1 MQMAA
6 RSPSTS
12 APDELSP
19 SSLRGQRDLLGLVC
33 SSFDADGYQ
42 IPSVQPC
49 DYAQRDPC
57 SNRGSLR
64 ANRRAGSR
72 ATRCLLVD
80 AHTAAPLEDK
90 ALSVQ
95 NCAGGRKESRHEQ
108 DQTRGCGCLRCLRTR
123 RDGRADG
130 SRRPGWRPRQQ
141 PRLRRPP
148 ATASTRRRLRQLEVP
163 ARKGTLDLSIRP
175 PRFVPSAGA
184 CSWANQLVCD
194 HKRANQ
200 REPHL
205 YLQIGHFSRSQQGL
219 LRPRGM

>member
-1 MQMAA
+1 MRDFDFACGAAHPPAFETRLARRRRRKGSTHMAA

-19 SSLRGQRDLLGLVC
+19 SSLRGRRDLLGLVC

-49 DYAQRDPC
+49 DYVKRDPC

-163 ARKGTLDLSIRP
+163 SPEGHLRP
-175 PRFVPSAGA
+175 FEQAPALRPERG
-184 CSWANQLVCD
+184 
-194 HKRANQ
+194 
-200 REPHL
+200 
-205 YLQIGHFSRSQQGL
+205 GL
-219 LRPRGM
+219 LVGESARVRP